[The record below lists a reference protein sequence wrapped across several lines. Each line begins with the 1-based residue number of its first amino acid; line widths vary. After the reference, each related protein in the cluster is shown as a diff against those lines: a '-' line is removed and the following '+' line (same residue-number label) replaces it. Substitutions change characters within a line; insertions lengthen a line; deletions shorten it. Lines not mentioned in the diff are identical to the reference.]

1 MMVTVPITAVYFYSQ
16 CTKCICALSSLFL
29 LRLRVIFFILVQ
41 ELFSFIQI
49 FSYLVGTF
57 EFIKTKGVMLGSM
70 TRFVSHITF
79 FMGNRV

>member
-1 MMVTVPITAVYFYSQ
+1 MYLCVECVISTAIA
-16 CTKCICALSSLFL
+16 CN
-29 LRLRVIFFILVQ
+29 FFILVQ

-57 EFIKTKGVMLGSM
+57 EFIKTKDVMLGSM

-79 FMGNRV
+79 LWVIGYRI